1 MNLAILNLN
10 ESIEL
15 PLASPNYNGEGT
27 KEELFGKRRK
37 LMSESEA
44 KRDVRSGM
52 ETGKNILLFNK

>member
-27 KEELFGKRRK
+27 EEELFGKRRK

-44 KRDVRSGM
+44 KGDVRSGM